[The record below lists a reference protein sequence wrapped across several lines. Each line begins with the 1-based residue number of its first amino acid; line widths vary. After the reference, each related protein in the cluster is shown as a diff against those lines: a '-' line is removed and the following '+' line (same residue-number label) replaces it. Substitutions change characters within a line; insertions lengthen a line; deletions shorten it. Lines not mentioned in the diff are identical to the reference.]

1 MIAYVPDAAADLPL
15 IDGFI
20 PGTALI
26 LPSQATTLPSSAVDL
41 PHLAV
46 GLPRLA
52 VILPRG
58 LAPPVPEYGS
68 HWAALIL
75 MKYVAINRGGW
86 PTVLAR
92 EKGCFLLLLGQ
103 SKFASAVCKDS
114 NLEFSPEKD

>member
-20 PGTALI
+20 HGTALI
-26 LPSQATTLPSSAVDL
+26 LPSQATTLPSSALDL

-58 LAPPVPEYGS
+58 LA
-68 HWAALIL
+68 
-75 MKYVAINRGGW
+75 
-86 PTVLAR
+86 TVLAL
-92 EKGCFLLLLGQ
+92 EKGCFMLLFAQ
-103 SKFASAVCKDS
+103 SKFAFAASKDS
-114 NLEFSPEKD
+114 NLEFSPERD

>member
-58 LAPPVPEYGS
+58 LD
-68 HWAALIL
+68 
-75 MKYVAINRGGW
+75 
-86 PTVLAR
+86 TVLAL
-92 EKGCFLLLLGQ
+92 EKGCFMLLLAQ
-103 SKFASAVCKDS
+103 SKFAFAACKDS